1 MHQVNIVEWSV
12 RVNDQC
18 IGVVAWMNDKI
29 EISVNRTHFSP
40 EELDAF
46 VEAVETAKASHLKRS
61 VELPKSVRKADAE
74 PFFEPEIPDDERVGL
89 EEPDEKEWWY

>member
-18 IGVVAWMNDKI
+18 IGVVTWMDDKI
-29 EISVNRTHFSP
+29 EISMNRTHFSP

-46 VEAVETAKASHLKRS
+46 VEAVKTAKASHIQRY
-61 VELPKSVRKADAE
+61 VALPERTQKADAE
-74 PFFEPEIPDDERVGL
+74 PFFEPDIPDDERVGP
-89 EEPDEKEWWY
+89 EEPDKLEWWY

>member
-18 IGVVAWMNDKI
+18 IGVVTWMNDKI
-29 EISVNRTHFSP
+29 KISVNQADFSP
-40 EELDAF
+40 EELDAL
-46 VEAVETAKASHLKRS
+46 VEAVKTAKASHLKRS

-74 PFFEPEIPDDERVGL
+74 PFFEPEIPDDERVGP
-89 EEPDEKEWWY
+89 EEPDED